1 MNETPDLSDLRNSD
15 RFISA
20 QPVNGSLG
28 SVAIT
33 IINLGIGGLQVEHAD
48 PLKIGHQA
56 RLALEIPGAKLPEMR
71 ARVVWSRLSKTP
83 NQQGKYLYRS
93 GLRVDEDKDVLA
105 RSIGF
110 LIRSG
115 RVYPDKHSLE
125 RKKQAQEDKAK
136 RAAHPV
142 MKLVLTKKELEISAD
157 QVLLIQ
163 HARDRFKS
171 NPQEALKWYNRAK
184 FSMNEQAVKGTS
196 DSVMPF
202 KEEVIAVW
210 EYLERTIDLPTIAQV
225 FEMQKK

>member
-1 MNETPDLSDLRNSD
+1 MSDTPDLNDLRDSD
-15 RFISA
+15 RFISDR
-20 QPVNGSLG
+20 PVIGSLG

-33 IINLGIGGLQVEHAD
+33 IVNMGIGGLQVEHAD
-48 PLKIGHQA
+48 PLKIGNQS
-56 RLALEIPGAKLPEMR
+56 RLSLEIPEAKLPEMR

-93 GLRVDEDKDVLA
+93 GLRVDEDKDILA

-110 LIRSG
+110 LIKSG
-115 RVYPDKHSLE
+115 RVHLDGHSLE
-125 RKKQAQEDKAK
+125 RKKQAQEEKAR
-136 RAAHPV
+136 RAAEPH
-142 MKLVLTKKELEISAD
+142 MKLILTRKELDISAD

-171 NPQEALKWYNRAK
+171 NPQEAMKWYNRAK
-184 FSMNEQAVKGTS
+184 FSMNEQVVKGTS

-210 EYLERTIDLPTIAQV
+210 EYLERTIDLPKIAQV
-225 FEMQKK
+225 FDIQKK

>member
-1 MNETPDLSDLRNSD
+1 MSETPDLSDLRDSD

-20 QPVNGSLG
+20 QPVTGSLG
-28 SVAIT
+28 SVTIT

-48 PLKIGHQA
+48 PLKIGNQA
-56 RLALEIPGAKLPEMR
+56 RLALEIPAAKLPEMR

-83 NQQGKYLYRS
+83 NQKGKYLYRS
-93 GLRVDEDKDVLA
+93 GLRVDEDKDILA

-110 LIRSG
+110 LIKSG
-115 RVYPDKHSLE
+115 RVHLDSHSLE
-125 RKKQAQEDKAK
+125 RKKLAQEEKAR
-136 RAAHPV
+136 RASHPV
-142 MKLVLTKKELEISAD
+142 MKMILTRKELDISAD

-171 NPQEALKWYNRAK
+171 NPQEAMKWYNRAK

-210 EYLERTIDLPTIAQV
+210 EFLERTIDLPKIARV
-225 FEMQKK
+225 FDMQKK

>member
-1 MNETPDLSDLRNSD
+1 MSDTPDLNDLRDSD
-15 RFISA
+15 RFISDR
-20 QPVNGSLG
+20 PVIGSLG

-33 IINLGIGGLQVEHAD
+33 IVNMGIGGLQVEHVD
-48 PLKIGHQA
+48 PLKIGNQA
-56 RLALEIPGAKLPEMR
+56 RLALEIPEAKLPEMR

-93 GLRVDEDKDVLA
+93 GLRVDEDKDILA

-110 LIRSG
+110 LIKSG
-115 RVYPDKHSLE
+115 RVHLDRHSLE
-125 RKKQAQEDKAK
+125 RKKTAQEEKAR
-136 RAAHPV
+136 RAAQPH
-142 MKLVLTKKELEISAD
+142 MKLVITRKELAISAD

-171 NPQEALKWYNRAK
+171 NPQEAMKWYNRAK
-184 FSMNEQAVKGTS
+184 FSMNEQVVKGTS

-210 EYLERTIDLPTIAQV
+210 EYLERTIDLPKIAQV
-225 FEMQKK
+225 FDMQKK

>member
-1 MNETPDLSDLRNSD
+1 MSETVDLSDLRDSD

-20 QPVNGSLG
+20 QPVTGSLG
-28 SVAIT
+28 SVGIT
-33 IINLGIGGLQVEHAD
+33 IINLGIGGLQVEHVD
-48 PLKIGHQA
+48 PLKIGNQA
-56 RLALEIPGAKLPEMR
+56 RLTLDIPNVKLPELR

-93 GLRVDEDKDVLA
+93 GLRVDEDKDILA

-110 LIRSG
+110 LIKSG

-125 RKKQAQEDKAK
+125 RKKQAQEDKAH
-136 RAAHPV
+136 RLAHPV
-142 MKLVLTKKELEISAD
+142 MKPILTRKDLDISAD

-163 HARDRFKS
+163 HARDRLKS

-184 FSMNEQAVKGTS
+184 FSLNEEAVKGSS

-210 EYLERTIDLPTIAQV
+210 EYLERTIDLPKIAQV
-225 FEMQKK
+225 FDMQKK

>member
-1 MNETPDLSDLRNSD
+1 MSDTPDLNDLRDSD
-15 RFISA
+15 RFISDR
-20 QPVNGSLG
+20 PVMGSLG

-33 IINLGIGGLQVEHAD
+33 IVNMGIGGLQVEHAD
-48 PLKIGHQA
+48 PLKIGNQA
-56 RLALEIPGAKLPEMR
+56 RLALEIPEAKLPEMR

-93 GLRVDEDKDVLA
+93 GLRVDEDKDILA

-110 LIRSG
+110 LIKSG
-115 RVYPDKHSLE
+115 RVHLDGHTLE
-125 RKKQAQEDKAK
+125 RKKQAQEEKAR
-136 RAAHPV
+136 RAAQQH
-142 MKLVLTKKELEISAD
+142 MKLVITRKELDISAD

-171 NPQEALKWYNRAK
+171 NPQEAMKWYNRAK
-184 FSMNEQAVKGTS
+184 FSMNEQVVKGTS

-210 EYLERTIDLPTIAQV
+210 EYLERTIELPKIAQV
-225 FEMQKK
+225 FDMQKK

>member
-1 MNETPDLSDLRNSD
+1 MSETPDLSDLRNSD

-20 QPVNGSLG
+20 QPVTGSLG
-28 SVAIT
+28 SIAIT
-33 IINLGIGGLQVEHAD
+33 IINLGIGGLQVDHAD
-48 PLKIGHQA
+48 PLKIGNQA
-56 RLALEIPGAKLPEMR
+56 RLALDIPGAKLPEMR
-71 ARVVWSRLSKTP
+71 ARIVWSRLSKTP

-93 GLRVDEDKDVLA
+93 GLRVEEDKDILA

-110 LIRSG
+110 LIKSG
-115 RVYPDKHSLE
+115 RVHLDSHSLE
-125 RKKQAQEDKAK
+125 RKKQAQEEKAR
-136 RAAHPV
+136 RASQPV
-142 MKLVLTKKELEISAD
+142 MKLILTKKETEISAD

-171 NPQEALKWYNRAK
+171 NPQEAMKWYNRAR

-196 DSVMPF
+196 DAMMPF

-210 EYLERTIDLPTIAQV
+210 EYLERTIDLPKIAQV